1 MGDIMN
7 DKIREEF
14 EAWHRSVVAGDPP
27 HEKYNSGDYRNQ
39 HVQRYW
45 FGWQASR
52 EALVIDL
59 PPAPVEPEE
68 PEEAID
74 DSHMDAYYAAV
85 SMRNACANAIEAAGL
100 KVKA

>member
-1 MGDIMN
+1 MN
-7 DKIREEF
+7 RKMREEF
-14 EAWHRSVVAGDPP
+14 EQFVIRRDGNIWVTVIGEQRS
-27 HEKYNSGDYRNQ
+27 YNEPIERD
-39 HVQRYW
+39 
-45 FGWQASR
+45 FELWQASR

-59 PPAPVEPEE
+59 PPAPLEPEE

-100 KVKA
+100 KVKP

>member
-7 DKIREEF
+7 DKIREAF
-14 EAWHRSVVAGDPP
+14 EQFVIRRDGSIWVTVIGEQRS
-27 HEKYNSGDYRNQ
+27 YNEPNERD
-39 HVQRYW
+39 
-45 FGWQASR
+45 FELWQASR
-52 EALVIDL
+52 EALVIGL
-59 PPAPVEPEE
+59 PAAPVEPEE

-100 KVKA
+100 KVAP